1 MIPCMQVRQT
11 ERIDD
16 VDRENNQAERRPML
30 KHSYQHIP
38 GIGAKTER
46 QLWEAGILDWDS
58 FSKATSPVS
67 LSPKR
72 RETIKTYIEASN
84 HHLAG
89 NNPGFFLDLLP
100 PDRHWCIFPEFR
112 SSIAYLDIETTGL
125 DHWGF
130 DITTIALYD
139 GTTIKYYI
147 QGRNLEDFIR
157 DIEKYK
163 VIVTYNGKTF
173 DVPFIEGYFR
183 TKLNQ
188 GHIDLR
194 YVLKSLGYG
203 GGLKSCE
210 KALGLDRGDLDG
222 VDGYFAV
229 LLWQDYQRNRN
240 EKALE
245 TLLAYNIEDVVN
257 LETLMVMAYNMKI
270 KDTPKTCPLAIPN
283 APEIPFKADP
293 ATLAR
298 IKRQVSFLPDPYL

>member
-1 MIPCMQVRQT
+1 
-11 ERIDD
+11 
-16 VDRENNQAERRPML
+16 ML
-30 KHSYQHIP
+30 TQSFQHIP

-46 QLWEAGILDWDS
+46 QLWEAGIPDWDG
-58 FSKATSPVS
+58 FSKAVPPIC

-72 RETIKTYIEASN
+72 CETIKTYIEAS
-84 HHLAG
+84 HRHLAA
-89 NNPGFFLDLLP
+89 NNPNFFLDLLP
-100 PDRHWCIFPEFR
+100 SDRHWCVFPEFR

-125 DHWGF
+125 SHWDS

-139 GTTIKYYI
+139 GTAIQYYI
-147 QGRNLEDFIR
+147 QGQNLEDFLH
-157 DIEKYK
+157 DIQAYSI
-163 VIVTYNGKTF
+163 IVTYNGKTF
-173 DVPFIEGYFR
+173 DVPFIEGYFKTR
-183 TKLNQ
+183 LTH

-257 LETLMVMAYNMKI
+257 LETLMVLAYNMKM
-270 KDTPKTCPLAIPN
+270 KQMPFLPSCPLPMPE

-298 IKRQVSFLPDPYL
+298 IKKQVFSLPDAYHYRQ

>member
-1 MIPCMQVRQT
+1 
-11 ERIDD
+11 
-16 VDRENNQAERRPML
+16 ML
-30 KHSYQHIP
+30 KHSFQHIP

-46 QLWEAGILDWDS
+46 QLWESGIPDWDS
-58 FSKATSPVS
+58 FFKATPSINLP
-67 LSPKR
+67 PKR
-72 RETIKTYIEASN
+72 YETIKAYIEASH

-89 NNPGFFLDLLP
+89 NNPKFFLDLLP
-100 PDRHWCIFPEFR
+100 PDRHWCVFPEFR
-112 SSIAYLDIETTGL
+112 ASIAYLDIETTGL
-125 DHWGF
+125 SHWDS

-139 GTTIKYYI
+139 GAAIKYYI
-147 QGRNLEDFIR
+147 QGQNLEDFLR
-157 DIEKYK
+157 DIKDYS

-173 DVPFIEGYFR
+173 DIPFIEGYFK
-183 TKLNQ
+183 TKLNH

-257 LETLMVMAYNMKI
+257 LETLMVLAYNMKMEKMPFSDI
-270 KDTPKTCPLAIPN
+270 RRLPVPMV
-283 APEIPFKADP
+283 PEIPFKAHP
-293 ATLAR
+293 STLDR
-298 IKRQVSFLPDPYL
+298 IKRLIYPFPNPGM

>member
-1 MIPCMQVRQT
+1 
-11 ERIDD
+11 
-16 VDRENNQAERRPML
+16 ML
-30 KHSYQHIP
+30 THSFQHIP

-46 QLWEAGILDWDS
+46 QLWESGIPDWAG
-58 FSKATSPVS
+58 FSKAIPLIS

-72 RETIKTYIEASN
+72 RETIKAYIEAS
-84 HHLAG
+84 HQHLAG
-89 NNPGFFLDLLP
+89 NNPKFFLDLLP
-100 PDRHWCIFPEFR
+100 PDRHWCVFPEFR

-125 DHWGF
+125 SLWDS

-139 GTTIKYYI
+139 GTAIKYYI
-147 QGRNLEDFIR
+147 QGQNLEDFIH
-157 DIEKYK
+157 DIQKYK
-163 VIVTYNGKTF
+163 LIVTYNGKTF
-173 DVPFIEGYFR
+173 DIPFIEGFFKIR
-183 TKLNQ
+183 LNH

-229 LLWQDYQRNRN
+229 LLWQDYQRHRN

-257 LETLMVMAYNMKI
+257 LETLMVLAYNMKMEKMPFSNI
-270 KDTPKTCPLAIPN
+270 RPLPRPK

-293 ATLAR
+293 ATLVR
-298 IKRQVSFLPDPYL
+298 IKRLIYPFPNPGM

>member
-1 MIPCMQVRQT
+1 
-11 ERIDD
+11 
-16 VDRENNQAERRPML
+16 ML
-30 KHSYQHIP
+30 TQSFQHIP
-38 GIGAKTER
+38 GIGAKMER
-46 QLWEAGILDWDS
+46 QLWEAGVPDWDG
-58 FSKATSPVS
+58 FSGAGPMG
-67 LSPKR
+67 LSPHR
-72 RETIKTYIEASN
+72 RETIKAHIEASR
-84 HHLAG
+84 HHLAA
-89 NNPGFFLDLLP
+89 NNPKFFLDLLP

-112 SSIAYLDIETTGL
+112 ASVAYLDIETTGL
-125 DHWGF
+125 SRWDS

-139 GTTIKYYI
+139 GTTIRYYV
-147 QGRNLEDFIR
+147 QGRNLEDFLH
-157 DIEKYK
+157 DIKAYS

-173 DVPFIEGYFR
+173 DIPFIEGYFKTR
-183 TKLNQ
+183 LTH

-229 LLWQDYQRNRN
+229 LLWRDYQRNRN

-257 LETLMVMAYNMKI
+257 LETLMVLAYNMKMEQMPFLPSCSLPML
-270 KDTPKTCPLAIPN
+270 K

-298 IKRQVSFLPDPYL
+298 IKRLVYPFPNPGM